1 MDHDDQVDQD
11 PLTGIEIFFPQLS
24 ALNIPNK
31 SELLV
36 ALAFRTCPFRKIYSS
51 SGSMVAPSE

>member
-1 MDHDDQVDQD
+1 MDHDDQD
-11 PLTGIEIFFPQLS
+11 PLAGIEIFFPQLS

-36 ALAFRTCPFRKIYSS
+36 ALAFRTYPFKKIY
-51 SGSMVAPSE
+51 GTVAVGAW

>member
-36 ALAFRTCPFRKIYSS
+36 ALAFRTYPFKKIY
-51 SGSMVAPSE
+51 GTVAVGAW